1 MARAGTPYDI
11 DAVRAE
17 WVGKKTEPAA
27 GRYPVEYDPIRRHCH
42 MIDDTNP
49 LFLDPEYAAKTR
61 HGSVIAPPVMADY
74 FAGQGVWPPAEGG
87 RVLLREVPTPGDR
100 LVNLVNEFEY
110 FKPIKIGDRLSSY
123 QVIADVFQ
131 KPTRL
136 DPIST
141 WIVSETHIIDQDG
154 ETVAIGRNTLMT
166 HRPPEEVAADPH
178 GTGGKE

>member
-1 MARAGTPYDI
+1 MVRVGTPYDI
-11 DAVRAE
+11 DAVCTE
-17 WVGKKTEPAA
+17 WVGKRTETAP

-42 MIDDTNP
+42 MINDTNP
-49 LFLDPEYAAKTR
+49 LFLDPEHAAKTR

-74 FAGQGVWPPAEGG
+74 FAGQGVWPPSEGG

-100 LVNLVNEFEY
+100 LVNLINEFEY
-110 FKPIKIGDRLSSY
+110 MRPLKIGERLSSY
-123 QVIADVFQ
+123 QVIADIFQ

-141 WIVSETHIIDQDG
+141 WIVSETHIVDEAG
-154 ETVAIGRNTLMT
+154 EVVAIGRNTLLT

-178 GTGGKE
+178 GTGAAQ